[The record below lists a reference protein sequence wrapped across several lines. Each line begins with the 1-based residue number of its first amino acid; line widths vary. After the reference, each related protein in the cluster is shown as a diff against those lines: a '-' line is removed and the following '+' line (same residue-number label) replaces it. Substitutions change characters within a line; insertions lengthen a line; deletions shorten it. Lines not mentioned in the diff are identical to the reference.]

1 MTLSGI
7 ICSFSLFCIIFLLF
21 LLLTSLLISSLVYLA
36 NYFPEVDAVLLHPL
50 ILVLISVMIIVGI
63 MIIVMIIVGIVTIVM
78 IIVGIVIIVMIIVGI
93 VIIVMIIVSMIN
105 TMPICHLPE
114 WERLLITC
122 RILVASV
129 RRLSNQ
135 EGQSCTVPAGC
146 R

>member
-50 ILVLISVMIIVGI
+50 SLVLISVMIIVGI
-63 MIIVMIIVGIVTIVM
+63 M
-78 IIVGIVIIVMIIVGI
+78 IIVMIIVGI

-129 RRLSNQ
+129 RRLPNQ